1 MNRPAVVLLLT
12 ALILGNCT
20 LAPASTTPPT
30 SVVTAPQNITPSG
43 TPLPTPTVI
52 PTVTPYPPLQTDGPY
67 LLYADGNNS
76 LTVMDA
82 DGIGR
87 KYINLPDDGRLSWQF
102 KKSVSPNG
110 KWLVYYIGSVEEPYD
125 LELNLFN
132 LSDET
137 SLSISNLISPGFPE
151 NLIPVTETMYFTEYD
166 TKCANDLNCQLSQ
179 VQSAF
184 TQSIVNGAA
193 LDWSPDSK
201 FVAFA
206 AQIDGPSSDIYIF
219 STEDYSIRRLTDDLE
234 NIWSI
239 DWSPDGRK
247 ILYENS
253 IPGVIYLSR
262 TIHIADPTIK
272 SFQHPKAIDG
282 GAFWFEYG
290 WIDQDE
296 YLIYS
301 GGEGAPPHRLRIIN
315 LETKEVKE
323 IWNYSAESFFVD
335 LNRQTIILS
344 PYGRIYLQ
352 PEPEKGIYTVSFD
365 GQYQKISDE
374 IVYFIEG
381 QDVVDEY
388 IAITQQNQLVG
399 IKLDGSITPLSRKPD
414 YYVPPRSSP
423 DGKWILITSE
433 TETEIYSKDLKFIES
448 LGIHATDIIWRPD
461 SAGVFLY
468 SDPTLY
474 YLSMDDMN
482 LSEICVQGN
491 CRPFDHVWLP

>member
-20 LAPASTTPPT
+20 LAPASPTPP
-30 SVVTAPQNITPSG
+30 SPVTAPQNVTPSE
-43 TPLPTPTVI
+43 TPLPTQTVTPI
-52 PTVTPYPPLQTDGPY
+52 VTPYPSLQTDGPY

-87 KYINLPDDGRLSWQF
+87 KQFEIPIDGRLGWYLENT
-102 KKSVSPNG
+102 VSPNG
-110 KWLVYYIGSVEEPYD
+110 KWIAYYTGSSDEEPYD
-125 LELNLFN
+125 LALHLFDVSN
-132 LSDET
+132 NT
-137 SLSISNLISPGFPE
+137 SYLISKLIAPGFPE
-151 NLIPVTETMYFTEYD
+151 NLEPVTKTLYFPEYD
-166 TKCANDLNCQLSQ
+166 AQCESDLKCQISR

-184 TQSIVNGAA
+184 KEGMWHSI
-193 LDWSPDSK
+193 DWSPNSK
-201 FVAFA
+201 FLAFA

-219 STEDYSIRRLTDDLE
+219 DVELSSIRRLTDELE
-234 NIWSI
+234 TIWSI
-239 DWSPDGRK
+239 DWSPNSEK
-247 ILYENS
+247 ILYEYS
-253 IPGVIYLSR
+253 IMGDTYLSR
-262 TIHIADPTIK
+262 YICIADLNIK
-272 SFQHPKAIDG
+272 SLQHPKAIDG

-290 WIDQDE
+290 WIDQNS

-301 GGEGAPPHRLRIIN
+301 GGEGAPPHRLRIISI
-315 LETKEVKE
+315 ETKEVKE

-352 PEPEKGIYTVSFD
+352 PEPEKGIYTISFD
-365 GQYQKISDE
+365 GQYQKVSDE

-381 QDVVDEY
+381 QDAVDEY

-399 IKLDGSITPLSRKPD
+399 VKFDGSITPLSRKPD

-423 DGKWILITSE
+423 DGKWIVITSE
-433 TETEIYSKDLKFIES
+433 TETEIYSKDLKFMES

-474 YLSMDDMN
+474 YLSMDDKN